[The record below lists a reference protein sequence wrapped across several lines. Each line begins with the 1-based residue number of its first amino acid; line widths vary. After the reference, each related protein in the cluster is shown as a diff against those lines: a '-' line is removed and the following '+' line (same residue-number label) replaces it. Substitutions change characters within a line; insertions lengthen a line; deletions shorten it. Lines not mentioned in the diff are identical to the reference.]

1 MVNTGGW
8 IKDEGYNSL
17 KHAAIELNVNLIL
30 VIDQERLRVDLTR
43 DLRDLP
49 QKIKV
54 LSLPKS
60 GGVSFF
66 LIIKRI
72 STYLL
77 ISCYL
82 RIGCYKISRYQS
94 YNSQ

>member
-43 DLRDLP
+43 DLP

-60 GGVSFF
+60 GGVRIFF
-66 LIIKRI
+66 SKINIRSLI
-72 STYLL
+72 
-77 ISCYL
+77 L
-82 RIGCYKISRYQS
+82 RAFTL
-94 YNSQ
+94 N